1 MAQHDMNIANQG
13 FPAFRGDLNDALAA
27 LVSNSSG
34 ATQPATTFAHQWW
47 VDTAS
52 NPSVLKIRNA
62 DNDAFITIGTIDQTD
77 DKFNLTVAGTLSAQ
91 GNVSFDGGSLVFNE
105 SGGDRDARFEGD
117 TDANL
122 LFTDASTDRVG
133 VGKNNPAEKLDV
145 AGTIQASGTVKVAGT
160 SSAGGDIK
168 LFEDTDNGT
177 NFVALKAAA
186 SITADVTFTLPAADG
201 TADQVLKTDGSGNL
215 AFATAGGAAG
225 GMGGQVFTSSGTFT
239 IPSGVEK
246 LKVTV
251 IGGGGNGG
259 GTTGTNSAAGGGG
272 GGLAIKYLTG
282 LTGGNTLN
290 VTVGTAANT
299 SSVASG
305 TETIS
310 TVSATGG
317 ASVAGNNTVTGA
329 AGGAGSGGDINQSG
343 GGGGIG
349 AAGASNGGGGGGGSG
364 GATGF
369 RAVNAVSQGGASGF
383 LGGCGGN
390 GSNDQANGRAATGF
404 GNGGA
409 GSSSTVTRTGGAGSA
424 GVVVFEF

>member
-13 FPAFRGDLNDALAA
+13 FPAFRSDLNNALAA

-77 DKFNLTVAGTLSAQ
+77 DKFNLTIAGTLSAQ

-105 SGGDRDARFEGD
+105 SGADRDARFEGD

-177 NFVALKAAA
+177 NFVALKAPA
-186 SITADVTFTLPAADG
+186 SITADVTFTLPATDG

-215 AFATAGGAAG
+215 AFATPGGAAG
-225 GMGGQVFTSSGTFT
+225 GIGGEVFTASGTFT
-239 IPSGVEK
+239 IPSGVAK
-246 LKVTV
+246 LKVTI
-251 IGGGGNGG
+251 IGGGGNGASV
-259 GTTGTNSAAGGGG
+259 TAVNSGAGGGG
-272 GGLAIKYLTG
+272 GGVAIKYLTG
-282 LTGGNTLN
+282 LTGGNTLD

-310 TVSATGG
+310 TISATGG
-317 ASVAGNNTVTGA
+317 ASVGSNGIVGGV
-329 AGGAGSGGDINQSG
+329 GGAGSGGDINN
-343 GGGGIG
+343 
-349 AAGASNGGGGGGGSG
+349 NGGTGGTGQAGSAQVPGSGGGSG
-364 GATGF
+364 GMFGF
-369 RAVNAVSQGGASGF
+369 MISGAQSVGGGGF
-383 LGGCGGN
+383 LGGRGGN
-390 GSNDQANGRAATGF
+390 SLGSNVVGQAATGF
-404 GNGGA
+404 GNGGSGA
-409 GSSSTVTRTGGAGSA
+409 STGLTAFSGGAGSA